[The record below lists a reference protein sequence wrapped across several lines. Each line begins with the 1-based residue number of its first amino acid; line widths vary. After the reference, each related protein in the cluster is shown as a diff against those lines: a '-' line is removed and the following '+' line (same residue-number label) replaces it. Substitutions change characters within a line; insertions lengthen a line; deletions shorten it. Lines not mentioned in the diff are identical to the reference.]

1 MGWYF
6 GFKLHLI
13 CNERGELLNFM
24 LTKANIDDRNTDVF
38 NRLSDNVFGKLFAD
52 KGYISQGLFE
62 RLFNDGIEIV
72 TGLKCNMKNRLMPL
86 YDKILLR
93 KRSVIKE
100 SSDFD
105 NMMNDVENEVEE
117 QQAEDGLVN
126 RVPELKQLS
135 EDIDKA
141 TNTFIN
147 ATFELESA
155 IQQYQRAETKL
166 GGAVTTISKKVDT
179 INQHIDKVLE
189 NTPTQLKVSVN
200 VNDADWQKI
209 QELFAKERQWM
220 TAQMHI
226 REVNSMFADERKK
239 VRERYKEYDGYYLGH
254 HAQ

>member
-1 MGWYF
+1 MAIR
-6 GFKLHLI
+6 KSKI
-13 CNERGELLNFM
+13 
-24 LTKANIDDRNTDVF
+24 NIDTE
-38 NRLSDNVFGKLFAD
+38 
-52 KGYISQGLFE
+52 E
-62 RLFNDGIEIV
+62 R
-72 TGLKCNMKNRLMPL
+72 
-86 YDKILLR
+86 
-93 KRSVIKE
+93 
-100 SSDFD
+100 SDFD

-117 QQAEDGLVN
+117 QQAEDGLVS

-147 ATFELESA
+147 ATLELESA
-155 IQQYQRAETKL
+155 IQQYQRAESKL

-189 NTPTQLKVSVN
+189 NAPTKLKVSVN

-220 TAQMHI
+220 TAQMQMHI

-239 VRERYKEYDGYYLGH
+239 VRERYKEYDGCYLGH
-254 HAQ
+254 YAQWFFWFFFTIGIVITFTIIFLLINSFYHWTK

>member
-1 MGWYF
+1 MAIR
-6 GFKLHLI
+6 KSKI
-13 CNERGELLNFM
+13 
-24 LTKANIDDRNTDVF
+24 NIDTE
-38 NRLSDNVFGKLFAD
+38 
-52 KGYISQGLFE
+52 E
-62 RLFNDGIEIV
+62 R
-72 TGLKCNMKNRLMPL
+72 
-86 YDKILLR
+86 
-93 KRSVIKE
+93 
-100 SSDFD
+100 SDFD

-147 ATFELESA
+147 AALELESA
-155 IQQYQRAETKL
+155 IQQYQRAEAKL

-189 NTPTQLKVSVN
+189 NAPTQLKVSVN

-220 TAQMHI
+220 TAQMQKHI
-226 REVNSMFADERKK
+226 RDVNSMFADERKK
-239 VRERYKEYDGYYLGH
+239 VRARYKEYDGCYLGH
-254 HAQ
+254 YGQWFFWFFFILGFSVFVGIISIAITRYYG

>member
-1 MGWYF
+1 MAIR
-6 GFKLHLI
+6 KSKI
-13 CNERGELLNFM
+13 
-24 LTKANIDDRNTDVF
+24 NIDTE
-38 NRLSDNVFGKLFAD
+38 
-52 KGYISQGLFE
+52 E
-62 RLFNDGIEIV
+62 R
-72 TGLKCNMKNRLMPL
+72 
-86 YDKILLR
+86 
-93 KRSVIKE
+93 
-100 SSDFD
+100 SDFD

-147 ATFELESA
+147 ATLELESA
-155 IQQYQRAETKL
+155 IQQYQRAEAKL

-189 NTPTQLKVSVN
+189 NAPTQLKVSVN

-209 QELFAKERQWM
+209 QELFAKERQWI
-220 TAQMHI
+220 TAQMQMHI

-239 VRERYKEYDGYYLGH
+239 VRDRYKEYDGCYLGH
-254 HAQ
+254 YAQWFFWFFFVLGFFVFTTAIVMMVGRWCNWF

>member
-1 MGWYF
+1 MAIR
-6 GFKLHLI
+6 KSKI
-13 CNERGELLNFM
+13 
-24 LTKANIDDRNTDVF
+24 NIDTE
-38 NRLSDNVFGKLFAD
+38 
-52 KGYISQGLFE
+52 E
-62 RLFNDGIEIV
+62 R
-72 TGLKCNMKNRLMPL
+72 
-86 YDKILLR
+86 
-93 KRSVIKE
+93 
-100 SSDFD
+100 SDFD

-147 ATFELESA
+147 ATLELESA
-155 IQQYQRAETKL
+155 IQQYQRAEAKL

-189 NTPTQLKVSVN
+189 NASTKLKVSVN

-220 TAQMHI
+220 TAQMQTHI
-226 REVNSMFADERKK
+226 REVNDIFLRKRK
-239 VRERYKEYDGYYLGH
+239 SAIERYEEADGIFFGH
-254 HAQ
+254 YAQWAFMFFFYIGIICTAVITIAIIGRYCDWF

>member
-1 MGWYF
+1 MAIR
-6 GFKLHLI
+6 KSKI
-13 CNERGELLNFM
+13 
-24 LTKANIDDRNTDVF
+24 NIDTE
-38 NRLSDNVFGKLFAD
+38 
-52 KGYISQGLFE
+52 E
-62 RLFNDGIEIV
+62 R
-72 TGLKCNMKNRLMPL
+72 
-86 YDKILLR
+86 
-93 KRSVIKE
+93 
-100 SSDFD
+100 SDFD

-141 TNTFIN
+141 TDTFIN
-147 ATFELESA
+147 ATLELESA
-155 IQQYQRAETKL
+155 IQQYQRAEAKL

-189 NTPTQLKVSVN
+189 NAPTKLKVSVN

-220 TAQMHI
+220 TAQMQMHI

-239 VRERYKEYDGYYLGH
+239 VRERYKEYDGCYLGH
-254 HAQ
+254 YAQWFFWFFFTIGIVITFTMIFMLINSFYHWME

>member
-1 MGWYF
+1 MAIR
-6 GFKLHLI
+6 KSKI
-13 CNERGELLNFM
+13 
-24 LTKANIDDRNTDVF
+24 NIDTE
-38 NRLSDNVFGKLFAD
+38 
-52 KGYISQGLFE
+52 E
-62 RLFNDGIEIV
+62 R
-72 TGLKCNMKNRLMPL
+72 
-86 YDKILLR
+86 
-93 KRSVIKE
+93 
-100 SSDFD
+100 SDFD

-117 QQAEDGLVN
+117 QQAEDGLVS

-147 ATFELESA
+147 AALELESA
-155 IQQYQRAETKL
+155 IQQYQRTESKL

-189 NTPTQLKVSVN
+189 NAPTKLKVSVN

-220 TAQMHI
+220 TAQMQTHI

-239 VRERYKEYDGYYLGH
+239 VRERYKEYDGCYLGH
-254 HAQ
+254 YAQWFFWFFFIIGIVITFTIIFLLINSFYHWTK

>member
-1 MGWYF
+1 MAIR
-6 GFKLHLI
+6 KSKI
-13 CNERGELLNFM
+13 KIESEER
-24 LTKANIDDRNTDVF
+24 
-38 NRLSDNVFGKLFAD
+38 
-52 KGYISQGLFE
+52 
-62 RLFNDGIEIV
+62 
-72 TGLKCNMKNRLMPL
+72 
-86 YDKILLR
+86 
-93 KRSVIKE
+93 
-100 SSDFD
+100 SDFD

-147 ATFELESA
+147 ATLELESA
-155 IQQYQRAETKL
+155 IQQYQRAEAKL
-166 GGAVTTISKKVDT
+166 GSAVTTISKKVNT

-189 NTPTQLKVSVN
+189 NAPTKLKVSVN

-220 TAQMHI
+220 TAKMQTHI

-239 VRERYKEYDGYYLGH
+239 VRERYKEYDGCYLGH
-254 HAQ
+254 YAQWFFWFFFTIGIVITFTIIFLLINSFYHWTK

>member
-1 MGWYF
+1 MAIR
-6 GFKLHLI
+6 KSKI
-13 CNERGELLNFM
+13 
-24 LTKANIDDRNTDVF
+24 NIDTE
-38 NRLSDNVFGKLFAD
+38 
-52 KGYISQGLFE
+52 E
-62 RLFNDGIEIV
+62 R
-72 TGLKCNMKNRLMPL
+72 
-86 YDKILLR
+86 
-93 KRSVIKE
+93 
-100 SSDFD
+100 SDFD

-147 ATFELESA
+147 ATLELESA

-166 GGAVTTISKKVDT
+166 GGVVTTISKKIDT

-189 NTPTQLKVSVN
+189 NAPTQLKVSVN

-220 TAQMHI
+220 TAQMQMHI

-239 VRERYKEYDGYYLGH
+239 VRERYKEYDGCYLGH
-254 HAQ
+254 YAQWFFWFFFTIGIVITFTMIFMLINSFYHWME